1 MQKVSEADAYSFYLF
16 QSVPINC
23 QSKFVMTET
32 NNSISIVAIHKIYT
46 KILFSKNSENK
57 RKLLSSP
64 LKWHKSLMIFQSSTL
79 KNSWC
84 TFILFIPI
92 NIPYCQQNEQCQLK
106 FVMTETV
113 AVHKMYTKILLSIKK
128 FWEQRSSSLKWYKP
142 LTRIFQSSTFP
153 QRTLFSAPT
162 FQEQMQK

>member
-64 LKWHKSLMIFQSSTL
+64 LK
-79 KNSWC
+79 
-84 TFILFIPI
+84 
-92 NIPYCQQNEQCQLK
+92 
-106 FVMTETV
+106 
-113 AVHKMYTKILLSIKK
+113 
-128 FWEQRSSSLKWYKP
+128 
-142 LTRIFQSSTFP
+142 
-153 QRTLFSAPT
+153 
-162 FQEQMQK
+162 